1 MEKTVPTSLIRPDAV
16 DGVATSG
23 LIAVEQC
30 GVAGGRFVKVLARAA
45 GVLVGLLISLQAAT
59 AQVGAPDD
67 KQRFDGLFQQ
77 LLAQPANLDANFEFA
92 EVATKLGDYEAAIG
106 AYERMLYY
114 NPNLPRVR
122 LELGLLYFRLGAYPM
137 ARVYFENVIGAAGVP
152 AEVSGRAKSFLVE
165 IDRRL
170 QTTQWS
176 FFGQL
181 GLRHQSNANAGP
193 SSPLV
198 RAIGLDATLDRR
210 FVKRPDWNAFGVASL
225 RHVYDFENQRGDVW
239 ETVAS
244 TYLSRQFKVTRLD
257 VGLVELQSG
266 PRLALFPDFLP
277 GSYVRPYGLVNYV
290 GLGNASYLGTI
301 GAGLGVGFNVAG
313 VQVEPFYEV
322 RNRRFQNSSE
332 YRTATEQNGRLTT
345 TGVVTGG
352 ALYGP
357 VRWQSRI
364 AFARSDTQELFSF
377 YSYRQWS
384 ADFAFPIEFEGPWGA
399 RPWVAT
405 PFVGVARSHYDSP
418 NALVDP
424 NTRRKDRERR
434 IGAGLEIPVWDNVGF
449 GALVSY
455 SDVDS
460 NIRNYKTRNLAVS
473 FGPTLRF

>member
-1 MEKTVPTSLIRPDAV
+1 M
-16 DGVATSG
+16 
-23 LIAVEQC
+23 
-30 GVAGGRFVKVLARAA
+30 RFLSRAA
-45 GVLVGLLISLQAAT
+45 GVLLALLVSLQAAQ
-59 AQVGAPDD
+59 AQSPVLSGSPEE
-67 KQRFDGLFQQ
+67 KQRFEALFQQ
-77 LLAQPANLDANFEFA
+77 LLVQPANLDANFQFA
-92 EVATKLGDYEAAIG
+92 ELATKLGDYEAAIG

-122 LELGLLYFRLGAYPM
+122 LELGLLYYRLGAYPM
-137 ARVYFENVIGAAGVP
+137 ARVYFENVTGAAGVP
-152 AEVSGRAKSFLVE
+152 PEVNARARSFLVE

-210 FVKRPDWNAFGVASL
+210 FVRRPDWNAFGVASL

-244 TYLSRQFKVTRLD
+244 TYVSRQFKVTRLD
-257 VGLVELQSG
+257 VSLIELQSG

-290 GLGNASYLGTI
+290 GLGNAPYLGTI
-301 GAGLGVGFNVAG
+301 GAGIGFGFNLAG

-322 RNRRFQNSSE
+322 RNRSFKNSSE
-332 YRTATEQNGRLTT
+332 YRTATEQDGRLTT
-345 TGVVTGG
+345 AGVVGGG
-352 ALYGP
+352 ALWGP
-357 VRWQSRI
+357 VRWQSRL
-364 AFARSDTQELFSF
+364 AFARSDTQERFSF

-384 ADFAFPIEFEGPWGA
+384 ADLAFPIEFEGFWGN
-399 RPWVAT
+399 RPWVLT
-405 PFVGVARSHYDSP
+405 PFVGVARSNYDSP
-418 NALVDP
+418 NALIDP
-424 NTRRKDRERR
+424 NVRRKDRERR
-434 IGAGLEIPVWDNVGF
+434 IGTGLELPVWENVGF

-455 SDVDS
+455 TDIDS